1 MEYCSLEVL
10 KQIAHSMV
18 VHFGNNCEV
27 LIHDLESN
35 NLQNSI
41 VYFEN
46 NHVSNRQIGD
56 APSQM
61 VLESLN
67 KNIDEIKDNLGYL
80 TKTKNGRI
88 LKSSN
93 LYFSDEKKEKIKYI
107 LSINYDITSFLTI
120 DSAIQSLIKTEEKN
134 NHKPVESFQNVNNLL
149 DELLEKAIALI
160 GKPVALM
167 TKEEKITA
175 IKYLNAAGIFLIT
188 KSGDKVSKFFNI
200 SKYTLYSYIDVNK

>member
-1 MEYCSLEVL
+1 MEYCSIEVL

-27 LIHDLESN
+27 LIHDLEN
-35 NLQNSI
+35 NNFQNNI
-41 VYFEN
+41 IYFEN
-46 NHVSNRQIGD
+46 IHTGNRQIGD
-56 APSQM
+56 NSYQ
-61 VLESLN
+61 VILESLN
-67 KNIDEIKDNLGYL
+67 KNINEIKDNLGYL
-80 TKTKNGRI
+80 VKTKDGRI

-93 LYFSDEKKEKIKYI
+93 LYFCDEKKEKIKYV

-120 DSAIQSLIKTEEKN
+120 DNAIKSLIKTPEEN
-134 NHKPVESFQNVNNLL
+134 NHKPIDAPKNVNNLL
-149 DELLEKAIALI
+149 DELLASAIALI

-175 IKYLNAAGIFLIT
+175 IKYLNSAGIFLIT